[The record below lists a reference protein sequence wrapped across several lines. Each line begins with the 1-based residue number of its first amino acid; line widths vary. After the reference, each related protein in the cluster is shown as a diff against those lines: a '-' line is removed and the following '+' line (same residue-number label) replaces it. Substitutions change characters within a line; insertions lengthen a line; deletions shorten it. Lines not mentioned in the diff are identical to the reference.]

1 MPKYKKVKNNLTK
14 RYYKKIVNIVQK
26 LQTLN

>member
-1 MPKYKKVKNNLTK
+1 MPKYKTVKDHLTK
-14 RYYKKIVNIVQK
+14 RYSKKIVNIVQK